1 MKKASKDWRIS
12 NGVALFEKVLPFSR
26 ESVYYLPAIGIIEMN
41 GADWDSEMV
50 NKSVSAHTSRELSVA
65 WCAREKVCAEAF
77 VEFAV

>member
-12 NGVALFEKVLPFSR
+12 NGVALFYLFFR